1 MKLCNP
7 QPPIA
12 WRIVGRSFL
21 ILALGTAAVIEGG
34 QPAIAG
40 ISPTA
45 EIMGDRPPI
54 LWLNDPDQ
62 PVTLVTGRILTMDND
77 RVLLQL
83 PAGGTLLVGVTGF
96 DRDRLGLQPG
106 SEVTAALVEQ
116 SFFAQAIVLG
126 NTLDL
131 TQVERAAQG
140 QAVSGTID
148 SWSRTRPDQTAPV
161 RQGTATVQTGTVQT
175 GTVQTDT
182 VQTRTVQTGTVQ
194 TGTIQTGT
202 VQTGTVRTS
211 TVLERRTLERREAV
225 GCATPCVESQRSDGD
240 VACDRPLNHPT
251 SERAAVNDLPEVE
264 GDCWVEVQSVER
276 VVHPPIQPQP
286 VERPAPPETHAPVR
300 GLW

>member
-1 MKLCNP
+1 MKLCNS

-34 QPAIAG
+34 QPAIAE
-40 ISPTA
+40 ILPTA
-45 EIMGDRPPI
+45 EMMGDRPPI
-54 LWLNDPDQ
+54 LWLNDPAQ

-83 PAGGTLLVGVTGF
+83 PAGGTLLIGVTGF

-140 QAVSGTID
+140 QAVSGAID
-148 SWSRTRPDQTAPV
+148 SWSRTSPDQTASV
-161 RQGTATVQTGTVQT
+161 RQGTATVQAG
-175 GTVQTDT
+175 T

-194 TGTIQTGT
+194 TGTVQTGTVQTGT

-225 GCATPCVESQRSDGD
+225 GCATPCVESRRSDGD
-240 VACDRPLNHPT
+240 VDCDRPLNHPT
-251 SERAAVNDLPEVE
+251 SDRAAVDDLPEAA

-276 VVHPPIQPQP
+276 VVHPAIQPQP